1 MFFVLFLFRDV
12 GTALSDTEHVPFLCR
27 LASPKR
33 ARNLTMSTFGREQL
47 SWWFSISFNIT
58 VFWHRS
64 ILAMWNI
71 GTTVKI

>member
-1 MFFVLFLFRDV
+1 
-12 GTALSDTEHVPFLCR
+12 
-27 LASPKR
+27 
-33 ARNLTMSTFGREQL
+33 MSTFGREQL